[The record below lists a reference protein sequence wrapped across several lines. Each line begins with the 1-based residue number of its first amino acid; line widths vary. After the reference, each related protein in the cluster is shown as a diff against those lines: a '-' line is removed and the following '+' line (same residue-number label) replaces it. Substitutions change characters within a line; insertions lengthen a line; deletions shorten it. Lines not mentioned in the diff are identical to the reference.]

1 MARYMAMRQLTLPGP
16 TVVGVGEE
24 IDAALVEGFRSQ
36 ALASLIS
43 TGRIAV
49 IDDRDGAPVQA
60 VTSKGETGTDLA
72 RIARAQAQRGVIAEV
87 REMATDE
94 AKLAAGEE
102 IESDDGEKTIDPA
115 SATVPAILAY
125 AQDHPDEVQSLI
137 DAETEGKNRATL
149 VAGLEA
155 VLAGTAETGDAD

>member
-1 MARYMAMRQLTLPGP
+1 MRQLTLPGP
-16 TVVGVGEE
+16 TVVGIGEE

-87 REMATDE
+87 REMAADE

-102 IESDDGEKTIDPA
+102 IESDDDGEKTIDPA